1 MGAMRSPFLIPEE
14 RLMSETRDL
23 RGQVAL
29 VTGASSGI
37 GEAIAE
43 ALALRGAHVTLA
55 ARRVERLQALAERL
69 QQRASEG
76 ETPGETPGETL
87 VVGCDVR
94 DEAQVQAAVRQTLK
108 RWGQLDILVANAGFG
123 GRGPLVE
130 GDTARWKAM
139 IDTNVYGLLLT
150 LKHGVQPMLERKRGH
165 VVVMSSIAGRVT
177 TPGGAAYC
185 GTKAEAAVIADALR
199 MEVAPQGVAVTSI
212 EPGVVI
218 SEFQEVAG
226 YSPDIVAN
234 MLKGSAPLYPPDIA
248 RAVVYVCEQPET
260 VTVGELTIRGRGQ
273 AQP

>member
-1 MGAMRSPFLIPEE
+1 
-14 RLMSETRDL
+14 MSETRDL

-43 ALALRGAHVTLA
+43 ALARRGAHVTLA

-69 QQRASEG
+69 KQPADDGAQ
-76 ETPGETPGETL
+76 PGETL
-87 VVGCDVR
+87 VVACDVR
-94 DEAQVQAAVRQTLK
+94 EEQQVREAVSKTLA

-123 GRGPLVE
+123 GRGPLVDGE
-130 GDTARWKAM
+130 PERWKAM

-150 LKHGVQPMLERKRGH
+150 LKYGVKPMLERKRGH

-185 GTKAEAAVIADALR
+185 GTKAAATTIADALR
-199 MEVAPQGVAVTSI
+199 MEVAPQGVAVTTI

-218 SEFQEVAG
+218 SEFQEKAA

-234 MLKGSAPLYPPDIA
+234 MLKGGAPLYPPDIA
-248 RAVVYVCEQPET
+248 RAVVYVCEQPEV

>member
-76 ETPGETPGETL
+76 ETPGETL

-94 DEAQVQAAVRQTLK
+94 DEAQVQAAVRQTLE

-185 GTKAEAAVIADALR
+185 GTKAAAAVIADALR

-248 RAVVYVCEQPET
+248 RAVVYVCEQPEA

>member
-1 MGAMRSPFLIPEE
+1 
-14 RLMSETRDL
+14 MSETRDI

-43 ALALRGAHVTLA
+43 ALARRGAHVTLA
-55 ARRVERLQALAERL
+55 ARRVDRLQALAERL
-69 QQRASEG
+69 KQPAQDGSQA
-76 ETPGETPGETL
+76 GETL
-87 VVGCDVR
+87 IVACDVR
-94 DEAQVQAAVRQTLK
+94 EEEQVSEAVRKTVE
-108 RWGQLDILVANAGFG
+108 RWGRLDILVANAGFG
-123 GRGPLVE
+123 YRIPTVD
-130 GDTARWKAM
+130 GDPARWKDM
-139 IDTNVYGLLLT
+139 IETNVYGLLLT
-150 LKHGVQPMLERKRGH
+150 LKHGVKPMLERKSGH

-177 TPGGAAYC
+177 TPGGGAYC
-185 GTKAEAAVIADALR
+185 GTKAAASAIADALR
-199 MEVAPQGVAVTSI
+199 MEVAAQGVAVTAI

-226 YSPDIVAN
+226 YTPDIVAN
-234 MLKGSAPLYPPDIA
+234 MLKGGAPLYPPDIA